1 MILYLW
7 FQVKIK
13 VQQRINSDPFF
24 DIYNCM
30 GYFSYFAIYGFF
42 MLYQPPTI
50 AFSSTRMFLQISFV
64 DVFLIRLIC
73 KSPLFSGRIEYVLSM
88 KWLLPFISCIC
99 NFYEKVLKIVGN
111 CFNHNNRI
119 HSLNC

>member
-13 VQQRINSDPFF
+13 VHQRVNGDPFF
-24 DIYNCM
+24 DIYICM

-50 AFSSTRMFLQISFV
+50 AFLSTRMFLQILFV

-73 KSPLFSGRIEYVLSM
+73 KSSLFSGRAYVLSM
-88 KWLLPFISCIC
+88 EWLLPCISCIL
-99 NFYEKVLKIVGN
+99 NFYENVLKIIDR
-111 CFNHNNRI
+111 CCNHGNRI
-119 HSLNC
+119 YSVNC